1 MSVKF
6 CSAILFSLFVLTA
19 AQAQKAERR
28 SGELI
33 VQLLPEASPAT
44 VLFQL
49 KQALPGTP
57 DLFWKEP
64 LAPGWHIWL
73 LGFDENAVSP
83 ELLKTAAQ
91 RLPDVRNA
99 QWNHRVEERATFPND
114 PDWFKQDDMDLI
126 GMPDAW
132 DVSTG
137 GLTPAGD
144 TIVVAVLEKGA
155 LLAHP
160 DLAPNIWYNRGEIPG
175 NDVDDD
181 GNGYVD
187 DYRGWNPRT
196 KDDNPGTIGFHG
208 TAVNAIIGAKGNN
221 STGVTGVNWNVK
233 LLNLANVEFES
244 EIINAYKYTADMRRL
259 YNTTNGAKGAFVV
272 ASNASFGIDF
282 ERAADHPV
290 WCAVYDS
297 LGAVGI
303 VSIGATSNDD
313 INVDIQGD
321 MPSTCPSNY
330 LIAVNNVTSL
340 SGIKVT
346 NTGFGAVH
354 VDLGAPGEGTYTARS
369 QDQNPTYGA
378 FNGTS
383 ASTPHVTGAVALL
396 YSLQCASLTSDALTD
411 PAACATRM
419 RQLILENVSPESTL
433 KDITT
438 TGGRLDVSL
447 AVKSVQEN
455 CDGAPT
461 GMLDIMWI
469 RPNPVYDEMQV
480 RFQMPSYSSYQIL
493 VFNML
498 GQQLHEES
506 FPKNPGPFSSNIWK
520 FNAANLPRGVY
531 MLAFGRNEAWRS
543 ELFVKK

>member
-6 CSAILFSLFVLTA
+6 CSAILFSLLVLA
-19 AQAQKAERR
+19 GAQAQKPERR
-28 SGELI
+28 NGELLI
-33 VQLLPEASPAT
+33 QLIPEVSPAT

-49 KQALPGTP
+49 KQALPGAP

-64 LAPGWHIWL
+64 VAADWHIYL
-73 LGFDENAVSP
+73 LGFDENAVLP
-83 ELLKTAAQ
+83 DAVLTAAR

-99 QWNHRVEERATFPND
+99 QWNHQVQERATFPND

-132 DVSTG
+132 DVTTG
-137 GLTPAGD
+137 GLTPNGD

-160 DLAPNIWYNRGEIPG
+160 DLAPNVWYNWGETPG

-187 DYRGWNPRT
+187 DFRGWNPRT
-196 KDDNPGTIGFHG
+196 KNDNPGTVGFHG
-208 TAVNAIIGAKGNN
+208 TAVNGILGAKGNN
-221 STGVTGVNWNVK
+221 SIGVSGVSWNVK
-233 LLNLANVEFES
+233 LMNLANVEFES
-244 EIINAYKYTADMRRL
+244 EIIAAYKYTADMRRL
-259 YNTTNGAKGAFVV
+259 YNATNGAQGAFVV
-272 ASNASFGIDF
+272 TSNASFGIDF
-282 ERAADHPV
+282 ERANDHPL

-297 LGAVGI
+297 LGIVGI
-303 VSIGATSNDD
+303 VSVGATTNKDT
-313 INVDIQGD
+313 NVDTEGD

-330 LIAVNNVTSL
+330 LITVNNVGLLGS
-340 SGIKVT
+340 KVT
-346 NTGFGAVH
+346 TTGYGATH
-354 VDLGAPGEGTYTARS
+354 IDLGAPGEGTYTTRS
-369 QDQNPTYGA
+369 QDLTPIYGT

-383 ASTPHVTGAVALL
+383 ASSPHVTGAVALL
-396 YSLQCASLTSDALTD
+396 YSLQCATLTSDALTA

-419 RQLILENVSPESTL
+419 RQLLLENVAPEPTL

-438 TGGRLDVSL
+438 TDGRLDVSRSVK
-447 AVKSVQEN
+447 AVQDLCN
-455 CDGAPT
+455 GTPT
-461 GMLDIMWI
+461 GTLDILWM
-469 RPNPVYDEMQV
+469 RPNPVYDELQV
-480 RFQMPSYSSYQIL
+480 RLQMPTYTSYQIR

-506 FPKNPGPFSSNIWK
+506 FPENPGPFSSNIWK
-520 FNAANLPRGVY
+520 YNAANLPRGVY
-531 MLAFGRNEAWRS
+531 MLSFGRNEVWSS

>member
-6 CSAILFSLFVLTA
+6 CSAILLSLLFLTA

-28 SGELI
+28 NGEML

-49 KQALPGTP
+49 KQALPGTSN
-57 DLFWKEP
+57 LFWKESP
-64 LAPGWHIWL
+64 APDWHIRL

-83 ELLKTAAQ
+83 EAVLTAAR

-99 QWNHRVEERATFPND
+99 QWNHRATERATFPND

-126 GMPDAW
+126 GMADAW
-132 DVSTG
+132 DVTTG

-160 DLAPNIWYNRGEIPG
+160 DLAANVWYNRGEIPG

-208 TAVNAIIGAKGNN
+208 TAVNGIIGAKGNN
-221 STGVTGVNWNVK
+221 NTGVTGVNWNVK
-233 LLNLANVEFES
+233 LLNIANVEFES
-244 EIINAYKYTADMRRL
+244 EIIAAYKYAADMRRL
-259 YNTTNGAKGAFVV
+259 YNATNGAKGAFIVTT
-272 ASNASFGIDF
+272 NASFGIDF
-282 ERAADHPV
+282 EHAADHPV

-297 LGAVGI
+297 LGAVGV
-303 VSIGATSNDD
+303 VSVGATANLDT
-313 INVDIQGD
+313 NVDTQGD

-330 LIAVNNVTSL
+330 LITVNNV
-340 SGIKVT
+340 GILGSKVP
-346 NTGFGAVH
+346 NTGYGAQH
-354 VDLGAPGEGTYTARS
+354 IDLGAPGEGSYTTRS
-369 QDQNPTYGA
+369 QDLSPTYGT

-411 PAACATRM
+411 PATCATRM
-419 RQLILENVSPESTL
+419 RQLILDNVAPEPTL
-433 KDITT
+433 KNITT
-438 TGGRLDVSL
+438 TEGRLDVSRT
-447 AVKSVQEN
+447 VKAVQEN
-455 CDGAPT
+455 CNGAPT
-461 GMLDIMWI
+461 GVLDILWM
-469 RPNPVYDEMQV
+469 RPNPVHDELEV
-480 RFQMPSYSSYQIL
+480 RFQMPTYSAYQIL

-520 FNAANLPRGVY
+520 YNVTHLPRGVY